1 MRSNGIKQL
10 RGIGAAI
17 EKIGRDIVREYANRI
32 YNEAVANLKGDSLK
46 RSVRLE
52 LKNDG
57 SLASIIVDNEIPV
70 YVEFGT
76 GEHARIYLAG
86 KPQEMIDEAQ
96 KFYINGKGTM
106 PAQPWLFPVYYKY
119 RDQIQ
124 PEFER
129 RVQKFLDRIK

>member
-1 MRSNGIKQL
+1 MRSNGLKQL
-10 RGIGAAI
+10 RGVGTAI
-17 EKIGRDIVREYANRI
+17 EKIGRDIVREYANKI
-32 YNEAVANLKGDSLK
+32 YNEAVANLKGESLK

-52 LKNDG
+52 LNNDG
-57 SLASIIVDNEIPV
+57 SLASIIVDNEIAV

-76 GEHARIYLAG
+76 GDYARMYLAG